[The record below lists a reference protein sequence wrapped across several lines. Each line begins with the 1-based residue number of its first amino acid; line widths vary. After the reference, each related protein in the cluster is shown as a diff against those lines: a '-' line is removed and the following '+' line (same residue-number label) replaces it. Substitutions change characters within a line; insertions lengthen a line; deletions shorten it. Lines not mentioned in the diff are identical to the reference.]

1 MASSA
6 SNNDTSSSRQDSSS
20 TSNPHNDFATSTQ
33 HIKTAE
39 ELTAWA
45 SARQH
50 LPPHREKI
58 ERAPGDTRKNPGGP
72 IRITMTS
79 DGVLTEYGE
88 KVERERLARL
98 AAANQD
104 KGGEPS
110 SE

>member
-1 MASSA
+1 LTNLAEV
-6 SNNDTSSSRQDSSS
+6 
-20 TSNPHNDFATSTQ
+20 FA
-33 HIKTAE
+33 AAALLE
-39 ELTAWA
+39 F
-45 SARQH
+45 
-50 LPPHREKI
+50 
-58 ERAPGDTRKNPGGP
+58 PGYLQA